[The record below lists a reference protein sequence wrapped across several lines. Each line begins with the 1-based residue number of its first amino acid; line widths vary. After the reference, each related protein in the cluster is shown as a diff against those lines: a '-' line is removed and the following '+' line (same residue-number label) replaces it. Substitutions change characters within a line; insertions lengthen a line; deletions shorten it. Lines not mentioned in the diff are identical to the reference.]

1 MDAWSADVD
10 ARSSMAYAIAEAEAA
25 GIECREPARR
35 GMPRD
40 DDI

>member
-25 GIECREPARR
+25 ASSAESRAKGYA
-35 GMPRD
+35 PR
-40 DDI
+40 